1 MTEKKL
7 PESAAE
13 FEKFIDESID
23 DVNSKTPA
31 KFNTNTT
38 LPQFRFTRKDKN
50 GKTINNHE
58 FRLVPIK
65 APKDLFMEVRKHQAL
80 GGILYND
87 AFCTM
92 PDRDH
97 CVVCNLAEESA
108 QSQSKDV
115 KDMAY
120 KLKGYSQYMY
130 RALPLD
136 KDLIE
141 KGIGVFI
148 ISGKNH
154 KKLLKEFKDK
164 GNLTDLDTG
173 RNILISGEGE
183 GLERKYDIIIKD
195 PKEGCKG
202 YPVENKR
209 YRHMLENAKPLSQ
222 CIVYYTD
229 EQLLFALDG
238 NALGSDVEEETEK
251 KSEIEL

>member
-23 DVNSKTPA
+23 DVNSKTPV
-31 KFNTNTT
+31 KVNKGLNVPEFY
-38 LPQFRFTRKDKN
+38 LSKKD
-50 GKTINNHE
+50 NNI

-87 AFCTM
+87 AFCTT
-92 PDRDH
+92 PDRGH

-130 RALPLD
+130 RALPID

-173 RNILISGEGE
+173 RNINICGEGK
-183 GLERKYDIIIKD
+183 GLDRKYDVIIKD
-195 PKEGCKG
+195 PTK
-202 YPVENKR
+202 VESPK
-209 YRHMLENAKPLSQ
+209 YRQTLENAKPLKD
-222 CIVYYTD
+222 CIFYYTD
-229 EQLLFALDG
+229 EQLLFAMDG
-238 NALGSDVEEETEK
+238 NALGSDVEE
-251 KSEIEL
+251 KSDDKDSEVKL